1 MKWIKLF
8 ENFNTEKRLE
18 TCNKLFMKWLMLKFF
33 RNEGLKLED
42 GEIRKWVIKK
52 RFFDFSNSV
61 MDIAPFKSTTGK
73 TVIMYVPR
81 ESFSLIDKK
90 KLSDKLGRFG
100 ELKSFR
106 YLGPLFSAAFWP
118 HSKKSQS
125 FIGIHNSFLQKFDTF
140 LEKFNVTIM
149 GIGVAG
155 LQVRKQLSTSELSQL
170 FKECLIDFAGL
181 DDYNNCS
188 VWVY

>member
-61 MDIAPFKSTTGK
+61 MDIAPFKSTNGK
-73 TVIMYVPR
+73 TVV
-81 ESFSLIDKK
+81 S
-90 KLSDKLGRFG
+90 
-100 ELKSFR
+100 
-106 YLGPLFSAAFWP
+106 
-118 HSKKSQS
+118 
-125 FIGIHNSFLQKFDTF
+125 
-140 LEKFNVTIM
+140 
-149 GIGVAG
+149 
-155 LQVRKQLSTSELSQL
+155 
-170 FKECLIDFAGL
+170 
-181 DDYNNCS
+181 
-188 VWVY
+188 